1 MLLPSKVTSFKESVF
16 PNALVLL
23 RCLSE
28 SDKSVIELRRA
39 CQSTIPNTSEFFAL
53 LDFLFAIGKIELDS
67 QTEVLHYVA

>member
-1 MLLPSKVTSFKESVF
+1 MLLPSKVTSFRESVF

-23 RCLSE
+23 RSLSE

-39 CQSTIPNTSEFFAL
+39 CQSTIPNTSEFFVL

>member
-1 MLLPSKVTSFKESVF
+1 MLLPSKVTSFKKSVF

-23 RCLSE
+23 RSLSE

-39 CQSTIPNTSEFFAL
+39 CQSTIPNTSEFFVL
-53 LDFLFAIGKIELDS
+53 WDFLFAIGKIELDS

>member
-1 MLLPSKVTSFKESVF
+1 MLLPSKVTSFRESVF

-23 RCLSE
+23 RSLSE

-39 CQSTIPNTSEFFAL
+39 CQSTIHNTSEFFVL